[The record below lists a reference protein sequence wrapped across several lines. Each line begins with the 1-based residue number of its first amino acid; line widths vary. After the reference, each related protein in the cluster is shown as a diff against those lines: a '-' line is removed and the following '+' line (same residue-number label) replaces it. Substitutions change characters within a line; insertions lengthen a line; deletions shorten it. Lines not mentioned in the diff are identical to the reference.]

1 MPRGPKGEKCLADVV
16 GNAVLVMKIA
26 TCELEDQPAQIT
38 IGRLKRLNSFKSY
51 AIGCFHLDIAEVRNR
66 GGQTLPFRGARSMI
80 DSDCLI
86 STRSFRGAYGTQVVA
101 ANADAA

>member
-26 TCELEDQPAQIT
+26 TCELEDQPADYDWSI
-38 IGRLKRLNSFKSY
+38 KRLNSFKSY
-51 AIGCFHLDIAEVRNR
+51 VIGCFHLDIAEVRNR